1 VHTIALSLR
10 RVRGERAAA
19 AGFALLVFA
28 TALCFTLAPRLA
40 ERVAD
45 GGLHSELAAA
55 PSSDRNLTIIESV
68 RGTFAVRPDAP
79 RLGDVSDVRAAGA
92 GLEGSFPPQVGT
104 LVEDRRFVVDSTVW
118 EVTGGT
124 SQASLLVL
132 RVQEGIEDR
141 VHLVAGR
148 MPTGKVVLA
157 PDLRPEAPLGA
168 HAAVYEAIVPA
179 TAAAEM
185 GVGIGASLPLV
196 LSHQDPLNGGRT
208 AAAGVTVVG
217 TYAVD
222 DPGDPFWLDDST
234 VFGFKRVGNDLQ
246 FVQATAIVSA
256 DAYKTMAANT
266 LGAGLTMRY
275 QWRFYLDADRI
286 DAAHLDDTVSALRHM
301 ESAPPR
307 TGISKV
313 LSDTT
318 LRSGLLRLLVAHQE
332 SWRSVDAVLAV
343 TWLGVAALAVAT
355 LLVVAVLASAGRRR
369 VAWLL
374 RARGASGIQ
383 LLVATGAEG
392 LLLSLPAV
400 GVAVALAL
408 ALVPGATPL
417 LTLLPAAV
425 VAGVA
430 TLVLVAV
437 VGALPAGAASEPG
450 RATRGVR
457 RTSPRRTVAEVALVA
472 VAVGGAFLLRER
484 SVSGASSAGQL
495 GGADPL
501 IAAVPALVGLA
512 AGVVA
517 ARIYPLPARLIGAL
531 AARRRDIVPVL
542 AVRRA
547 VRGRDA
553 APVLLILVA
562 TATIGAFAS
571 VTVAHLDHGADL
583 AAWQQVGAAY
593 RLDAAGS
600 GLPADL
606 DPAALPGVEA
616 AATASLASLQTNKGR
631 IELLAVD
638 AAGLWAVLGGT
649 GAEPDFPT
657 EMFVAPTAGST
668 SEPAAEALPAI
679 VWDGFGVAP
688 GQTFK
693 ATIVGRVIPI
703 RVAATRATFPGLPAG
718 QAFMVLARD
727 QLGAVVPDQTR
738 RVTIA
743 FLRAPPSAAAGIG
756 VAIEALGPGVTLT
769 SQTEAADAVRS
780 SPVVGAVRAGVF
792 AAALA
797 AALFAALAV
806 AAALALAGAAQ
817 RAELAHLRVFGLTRR
832 QAIWLTFVEHGPAA
846 LVAYVFGVALGL
858 GLFVFLLPGLGLAAV
873 IGSAVIVPLTIEPLH
888 LGLLLAAVLAMVV
901 TGWAL
906 GVVAQSDTDPATA
919 VRGGIS

>member
-1 VHTIALSLR
+1 MRSIALSLR
-10 RVRGERAAA
+10 RLPSERAPAL
-19 AGFALLVFA
+19 GFSLLVFA

-45 GGLHSELAAA
+45 DGLHAELAAA
-55 PSSDRNLTIIESV
+55 PSSDRSLTVIESI
-68 RGTFAVRPDAP
+68 RGTFAVRPEAL
-79 RLGDVSDVRAAGA
+79 RLGDLDDVHAAGA
-92 GLEGSFPPQVGT
+92 GLEASFPAAVGT
-104 LVEDRRFVVDSTVW
+104 LVDDRRFVMDSTVW
-118 EVTGGT
+118 EVTAVAST
-124 SQASLLVL
+124 ASLVVL

-141 VHLVAGR
+141 LHLVAGR

-157 PDLRPEAPLGA
+157 PDTRPEAPLGA
-168 HAAVYEAIVPA
+168 LAATYEALLPA
-179 TAAAEM
+179 PAAAEM
-185 GVGIGASLPLV
+185 GVRVGMTLPLA
-196 LSHQDPLNGGRT
+196 LYRQDPLNGGRK
-208 AAAGVTVVG
+208 AAAGITLVG
-217 TYAVD
+217 TYEVI
-222 DPGDPFWLDDST
+222 DPDDPFWLDDST
-234 VFGFKRVGNDLQ
+234 VFAFKRVGNDLQ
-246 FVQATAIVSA
+246 FVQAAAIVST
-256 DAYKTMAANT
+256 DAYATMAANT

-275 QWRFYLDADRI
+275 QWRYYFDAGRI
-286 DAAHLDDTVSALRHM
+286 DAAHLDEIVGALRHM

-318 LRSGLLRLLVAHQE
+318 LRSGLLRLLVAHQQ

-369 VAWLL
+369 VASLL
-374 RARGASGIQ
+374 RARGASRVQ
-383 LLVATGAEG
+383 SLAATGAEG

-400 GVAVALAL
+400 GVALVLAV
-408 ALVPGATPL
+408 ALVPGTTAL
-417 LTLLPAAV
+417 LTIVPALIV
-425 VAGVA
+425 VAVA
-430 TLVLVAV
+430 TFVLMAM
-437 VGALPAGAASEPG
+437 VGGGPDAGADEPG
-450 RATRGVR
+450 RAARAVLR
-457 RTSPRRTVAEVALVA
+457 ISPRRAVAEVALVA
-472 VAVGGAFLLRER
+472 IAVGGAFLLRER
-484 SVSGASSAGQL
+484 SVSGVSSAGQL

-501 IAAVPALVGLA
+501 IATVPALVGLA

-517 ARIYPLPARLIGAL
+517 ARIYPLPARVLGAI
-531 AARRRDIVPVL
+531 AARRRDLVPVL

-547 VRGRDA
+547 IRGRDA

-562 TATIGAFAS
+562 TATIGAFTS

-583 AAWQQVGAAY
+583 AAWQRVGAAY
-593 RLDAAGS
+593 RLDVTGG
-600 GLPADL
+600 GLPTDF
-606 DPAALPGVEA
+606 DFTALPGVQA
-616 AATASLASLQTNKGR
+616 AATGSLASLQTNKGR

-657 EMFVAPTAGST
+657 EMFVAPTPGS
-668 SEPAAEALPAI
+668 SGDPATEALPAI

-688 GQTFK
+688 GEVFK
-693 ATIVGRVIPI
+693 ATVVGRVVPI
-703 RVAATRATFPGLPAG
+703 RVVSSRATFPGLPAG
-718 QAFMVLARD
+718 RAFMVLARD

-743 FLRAPPSAAAGIG
+743 FLRAPASAAAGIEA
-756 VAIEALGPGVTLT
+756 AIETLGPGVTLT
-769 SQTEAADAVRS
+769 SQAEAAGAVRS
-780 SPVVGAVRAGVF
+780 SPVVGAVRAGVV
-792 AAALA
+792 AAAVT

-846 LVAYVFGVALGL
+846 LIAYVFGVLLGL

-873 IGSAVIVPLTIEPLH
+873 MGSAVTVPLTIEPVH
-888 LGLLLAAVLAMVV
+888 LALLLAAVLAMVV

-919 VRGGIS
+919 VRGGIA